1 LFSNKYCAT
10 RVILKKV
17 DWLNHTY
24 IDENYDL
31 TKPNGEEKDIKFICN
46 LFIHSYV
53 FVVSGDGK
61 LEGVYVVL

>member
-1 LFSNKYCAT
+1 MGSIRKYDSN
-10 RVILKKV
+10 LSKV
-17 DWLNHTY
+17 DWLNHTC

-53 FVVSGDGK
+53 FVVSGDGTETK
-61 LEGVYVVL
+61 G